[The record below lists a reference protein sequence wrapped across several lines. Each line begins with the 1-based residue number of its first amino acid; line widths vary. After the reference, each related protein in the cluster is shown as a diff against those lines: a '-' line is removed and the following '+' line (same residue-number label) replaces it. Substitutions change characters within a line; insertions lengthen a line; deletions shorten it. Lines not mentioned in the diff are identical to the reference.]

1 MAEQHYRLGGSAADA
16 GNEGSNAGEVDPGIG
31 VDLEGV
37 LGTAEVADETGA
49 TAGAGDTYTDTDNGG
64 TGASPGTA
72 SGPQAAGGE
81 AGEEL

>member
-1 MAEQHYRLGGSAADA
+1 MAEQRNTGGGTAVPE
-16 GNEGSNAGEVDPGIG
+16 GGVGSNAGEVDPGVS
-31 VDLEGV
+31 VDVEQV

-64 TGASPGTA
+64 TGAGPGTA
-72 SGPQAAGGE
+72 SGPTGDE